1 MKLTAKEFVNELK
14 LHQSDVEKKKIR
26 RYFQEDDADNQVIG
40 VRMKRIFD
48 LAKDS
53 ADMPL
58 NEVSKLLDSPYYEA
72 RMGAVSIM
80 DFQARR
86 KNTTDENRKELFELY
101 ISRHDRINNWD
112 FVDRSAP
119 HVVGGYLQDKPR
131 DIIYKL
137 ARSENIWERRTS
149 IVATW
154 FFIRKGELDD
164 TFAIAEILAE
174 DEEVLIQ
181 KAVGSWI
188 REAGKRDEQRLL
200 GFLEKHAAGMPRP
213 MLTKAVEKLDKK
225 QKEYFRNR

>member
-1 MKLTAKEFVNELK
+1 MKLTAKEFINELK
-14 LHQSDVEKKKIR
+14 SFQSDAEKKKIR

-86 KNTTDENRKELFELY
+86 KSTTDEHRKELFELY
-101 ISRHDRINNWD
+101 ISRHDRINSWD

-131 DIIYKL
+131 DILCKL
-137 ARSENIWERRTS
+137 ARSENIWERRTA

-164 TFAIAEILAE
+164 TYEIAEILAD

-225 QKEYFRNR
+225 QKEYFRNK